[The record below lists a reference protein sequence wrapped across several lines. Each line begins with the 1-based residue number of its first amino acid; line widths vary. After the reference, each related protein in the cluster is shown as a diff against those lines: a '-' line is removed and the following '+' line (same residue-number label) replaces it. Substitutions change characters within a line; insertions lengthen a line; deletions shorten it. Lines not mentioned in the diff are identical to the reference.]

1 MLGARHDMDDDS
13 HDARNDVVDADDE
26 VFVKAPPS
34 DDPASA
40 QQVDAVPYRA
50 ALHAWAEG
58 LRAEAGLRAL
68 SADMYRRRRALDHRS
83 IALEF
88 AQRRKVAVGLE
99 LELEEDELCRSV
111 QAAMDTQVI
120 GSCAYCGCNFSV
132 VAAVDVAGMVGK
144 VCGVCGRKLRV
155 YNPVPLVRDP
165 LALAGAEE
173 RWKGWLPW

>member
-1 MLGARHDMDDDS
+1 MQSMCLAPHTMDDDS
-13 HDARNDVVDADDE
+13 HDARNDVIDAADE

-40 QQVDAVPYRA
+40 LQVDAVPYRA

-68 SADMYRRRRALDHRS
+68 SVDMYRRRRALDHRS

-88 AQRRKVAVGLE
+88 AQRRRVAVGLE
-99 LELEEDELCRSV
+99 EDALCRSV

-132 VAAVDVAGMVGK
+132 VAAVAVGGGMGT
-144 VCGVCGRKLRV
+144 VCGVCGRMLRV

-165 LALAGAEE
+165 PADAEE

>member
-1 MLGARHDMDDDS
+1 MDDDS
-13 HDARNDVVDADDE
+13 HDARNDVIDAADE

-40 QQVDAVPYRA
+40 LQVDAVPYRA

-68 SADMYRRRRALDHRS
+68 SVDMYRRRRALDHRS

-88 AQRRKVAVGLE
+88 AQRRRVAVGLE
-99 LELEEDELCRSV
+99 LEEDALCRSV

-132 VAAVDVAGMVGK
+132 VAAVAVGGGMGT
-144 VCGVCGRKLRV
+144 VCGVCGRMLRV

-165 LALAGAEE
+165 PADAEE